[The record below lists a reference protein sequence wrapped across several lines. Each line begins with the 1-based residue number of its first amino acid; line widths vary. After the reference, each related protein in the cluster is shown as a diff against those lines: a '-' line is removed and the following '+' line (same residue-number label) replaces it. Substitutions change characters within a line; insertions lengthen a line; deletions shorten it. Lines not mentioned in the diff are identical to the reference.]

1 MGQEPLV
8 AWVQPTG
15 SASSH
20 VFSVTPS
27 SVRQT
32 DTRPSGVHLV
42 LSLQQRVREM
52 SSWSSKAQP
61 ETSFL
66 HPHHVPP
73 TPTLACAA
81 FRSLSPSSDLPLPLK
96 PLLFPESYFPSI
108 HTPNVLSHVYRKRSP
123 SCSNYPLSHLNL
135 FTCWS
140 PHWWDENVPDGGFHH
155 RALGSILD
163 TVWILSITVREWY
176 SQAHFTDEKAQYPEE
191 SYLAQGLTAIKG
203 QS

>member
-1 MGQEPLV
+1 M
-8 AWVQPTG
+8 
-15 SASSH
+15 
-20 VFSVTPS
+20 TPS
-27 SVRQT
+27 SVRQR
-32 DTRPSGVHLV
+32 DTSPSGVHLV

-81 FRSLSPSSDLPLPLK
+81 FQSLSPSSDLPLPLK

-108 HTPNVLSHVYRKRSP
+108 HTPMCLLMCTEKDLRVVLITLSP
-123 SCSNYPLSHLNL
+123 NLNL

-140 PHWWDENVPDGGFHH
+140 PHWWGENVPDGGFHH
-155 RALGSILD
+155 RALGSMLN

-176 SQAHFTDEKAQYPEE
+176 SQAHFTDEKA
-191 SYLAQGLTAIKG
+191 
-203 QS
+203 